1 MSHPTRWVGIDLHR
15 RRSQIAVI
23 DQDGELTVS
32 KRVPTARETITEL
45 LGDPGGTHVALEATY
60 GWEWLAELLQD
71 AGYDVHLAHPLRTR
85 AIAAARVKTDAIDA
99 KTLAHL
105 LRTGMLP
112 EAYIAPPN
120 SVICESCCV
129 TAWSSS
135 GCGPRSKNR
144 VHALLARQ
152 GILPE
157 HSDVFGTA
165 GREYLAGLELPD
177 GPRSRLDSL
186 LSLID
191 DLNREII
198 ATTRTIDARARV
210 DQRVTV
216 LTQIPGIGLY
226 IAMLI
231 IAEVGEIH
239 RFPTARHLCAW
250 AGLAPTV
257 RSSDGKPAS
266 GTSPTRARTSRAGRS
281 PKPPSAS
288 PAAADRCARNTN
300 GSRNAAA
307 AESRK
312 SRSPARSSPS
322 ATTASGTARSAAW
335 TEQPT
340 TTSTT
345 QRPTPHDP
353 GHSMNNLRSPPG
365 REVQARA
372 SSLLCLA
379 SSSSTLSRAAV
390 CLIEPPG
397 TARHPGPPSATGW
410 MTGAS
415 SQPETQSA
423 NRNQPARAP

>member
-257 RSSDGKPAS
+257 RSSDGKARLGHISHQGSHIPRWALTEAAQRIPRS
-266 GTSPTRARTSRAGRS
+266 GGPLRAQYERIAKRR
-281 PKPPSAS
+281 
-288 PAAADRCARNTN
+288 
-300 GSRNAAA
+300 GSRIAKVAIARQILTLCYYGLRDGEIRCLDRTANDNLDDGMADAA
-307 AESRK
+307 
-312 SRSPARSSPS
+312 
-322 ATTASGTARSAAW
+322 
-335 TEQPT
+335 
-340 TTSTT
+340 
-345 QRPTPHDP
+345 
-353 GHSMNNLRSPPG
+353 
-365 REVQARA
+365 
-372 SSLLCLA
+372 
-379 SSSSTLSRAAV
+379 
-390 CLIEPPG
+390 
-397 TARHPGPPSATGW
+397 
-410 MTGAS
+410 
-415 SQPETQSA
+415 
-423 NRNQPARAP
+423 